1 MQKKQGRRPWC
12 SLHFAFLL
20 AKKVIRLR
28 TRCTFAAEISG
39 SLGQTQWSKLDFFSE
54 TLQIWLQNTMIKIR
68 LQIWL
73 PQATNFL
80 VLLVRVVVWVGAIQN
95 DKIHFRTHCTFAG
108 EISGSLGQTQWS
120 KLDFFLK
127 NLQIWPPSATN
138 FLARLVWKVLWVD
151 AIQNVKKDLRTH
163 CTFAA
168 EISGRLEHNQNWIF
182 F

>member
-95 DKIHFRTHCTFAG
+95 DKNLSSDTLHSCCWDLRQLRANTMIQAKNILKICKYGCIWQPIFSLFGYGIDGRCSAWQIFSH
-108 EISGSLGQTQWS
+108 SLGSLCM
-120 KLDFFLK
+120 L
-127 NLQIWPPSATN
+127 
-138 FLARLVWKVLWVD
+138 
-151 AIQNVKKDLRTH
+151 
-163 CTFAA
+163 
-168 EISGRLEHNQNWIF
+168 
-182 F
+182 